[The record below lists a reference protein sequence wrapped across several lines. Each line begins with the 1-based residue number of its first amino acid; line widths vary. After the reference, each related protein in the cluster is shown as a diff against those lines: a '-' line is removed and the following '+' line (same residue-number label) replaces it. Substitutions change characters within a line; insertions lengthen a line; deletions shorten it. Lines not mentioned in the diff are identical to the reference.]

1 MPVENN
7 LTKLNKTVL
16 IMAGGTGGH
25 IFPALATA
33 KLLTEQGVHIE
44 WLGTEKGMEAKL
56 VPENDYSINYIKIAG
71 LRGKGIGT
79 LLLMPFKLTGAIWR
93 TFLIYKKIKPDAVLG
108 MGGFVT
114 GPGGIMAW
122 LMRKP
127 LVLHE
132 QNAIAGLSNK
142 LLFPLAKK
150 VFTAFPEVFADKK
163 KTRVIGNPLRKEI
176 TEIMAPDQRLPAKW
190 SEQEDKTLNI
200 LVIGGSLGALAL
212 NEQIPKIIGNMA
224 HSLAQGR
231 SDFSKINVRHQCG
244 EQHLQITQKNYK
256 KVNNY
261 QQYVSFEIFA
271 FINNMAKNYQWAD
284 LVICRAGALT
294 ISELSSVGIASLLI
308 PFPFAVDD
316 HQTENAHYL
325 ANEGAAC
332 LVQQS
337 ELKSKQT
344 NDFLQHL
351 TRDKLL
357 AMAVKARHLAN
368 NNAAQIIADECAKLA
383 GEKI

>member
-150 VFTAFPEVFADKK
+150 VFTAFPDVFADKK

-176 TEIMAPDQRLPAKW
+176 TEI
-190 SEQEDKTLNI
+190 
-200 LVIGGSLGALAL
+200 
-212 NEQIPKIIGNMA
+212 
-224 HSLAQGR
+224 
-231 SDFSKINVRHQCG
+231 IN
-244 EQHLQITQKNYK
+244 
-256 KVNNY
+256 
-261 QQYVSFEIFA
+261 
-271 FINNMAKNYQWAD
+271 
-284 LVICRAGALT
+284 
-294 ISELSSVGIASLLI
+294 
-308 PFPFAVDD
+308 
-316 HQTENAHYL
+316 
-325 ANEGAAC
+325 
-332 LVQQS
+332 
-337 ELKSKQT
+337 
-344 NDFLQHL
+344 
-351 TRDKLL
+351 
-357 AMAVKARHLAN
+357 
-368 NNAAQIIADECAKLA
+368 
-383 GEKI
+383 